1 VAVVVTCDPGA
12 WLEETLASLAA
23 QDYPNLS
30 VLVIDAASA
39 EDPTSRVASVLPRA
53 YVRRLTERVGYARAA
68 NEVLSIVGGASH
80 YVFCHDD
87 VVLAPD
93 ATRILVEEAFRSNA
107 GVVTPKF
114 VEWDRPDR
122 LLAVGRSADKTGVA
136 ADLVEPGEL
145 DQEQHD
151 AVRDVFCA
159 PGGCVLVRAD
169 LFSSLGG
176 FDPAV
181 DLLGEDLSLSWQA
194 QVLGARV
201 VAAPGAVVR
210 HLEALCTGQRAGW
223 KGEDAAPRAHALEE
237 SHRIRTMLVCYGWF
251 HLARVLPQAML
262 IDASRAVGEVVARRP
277 RDAVVT
283 VRAWPRAVT
292 DRPELRATRRRVQSQ
307 RAMPDK
313 EVRRLQVRGSARLRR
328 AVRAH
333 LGSESPAD
341 GWRLGRPTS
350 WSFRSGAWRLPAAAW
365 AVVAVVLVIGTRGL
379 LGRNLP
385 GVGTIPVMNG
395 GVGHWWHLWW
405 SGWRPDGLG
414 SGAPAPPVLA
424 LLSVAGSVLLGG
436 VGLLQQLLVLAP
448 LVLGPLGAYRAA
460 RPLGSPRARA
470 AALIVYAAIPV
481 AYNALA
487 GGRWAGLVVY
497 AVAPWLVA
505 GISRASGEAPWVSD
519 RPVWARLLG
528 LALLSATAA
537 AFVPSVLVVVVLI
550 GAGVALGSLLCGRW
564 PGGRRALV
572 VALVVAAAAVVLLL
586 PWSLDVLGSRTALF
600 GVKLGPAG
608 RLGLGATL
616 RFHTGPVGGGV
627 LTWGFIVAA
636 ALPLLIG
643 RSWRLAWA
651 SRMWGVALVCWGV
664 TWAASRGWL
673 PIPLPSPEVM
683 LAPAAAALA
692 LAVALG
698 VVAFE
703 VDLPGYQF
711 GWRQLASTIA
721 AFAVVLGSLPVL
733 AAASGG
739 RWHLPTGDFADAM
752 GFTADSRTG
761 GSYRVLW
768 VGDPRALPLGSW
780 YLADGVGFATSSD
793 GMPDLTNQWPATDSG
808 ATPRL
813 AADLRLADEGL
824 TSSLGHLLAPL
835 AVRYIVVPSA
845 LAPSG
850 DGGAAVPVPHGLLTA
865 LLLQADLRTV
875 RTDPELTVYE
885 NAAWAPQRAVLPAAA
900 VAASRSGDPQASQDA
915 PLAGAP
921 PVLPGSGSTG
931 FSGPIP
937 AGQEI
942 LVSETADGNWHLV
955 VDGHTAPRRVAFGW
969 AMAFGPTGGGP
980 ATLAFHTPATRTL
993 AVVVE
998 TLLWLAVVAA
1008 VVIGMRRRRG
1018 GDDGD
1023 TEVGVPAQWVEER
1036 EKLTVGHAADERH
1049 RRPRLADQVG
1059 MDEELWQ

>member
-12 WLEETLASLAA
+12 WLEETLASLGA

-39 EDPTSRVASVLPRA
+39 EDPTPRVASVLPRA
-53 YVRRLTERVGYARAA
+53 YVRRLTERVGFARAA
-68 NEVLSIVGGASH
+68 NEVLTIVEGASH

-93 ATRILVEEAFRSNA
+93 VTRILLEEAFRSNA
-107 GVVTPKF
+107 GVVSPKQ

-122 LLAVGRSADKTGVA
+122 LLAVGRSADKTGVP

-169 LFSSLGG
+169 LFVSLAG

-181 DLLGEDLSLSWQA
+181 DLVGEDLSLSWRA

-201 VAAPGAVVR
+201 VVAPAAVVR
-210 HLEALCTGQRAGW
+210 HLEALATGRRTGW
-223 KGEDAAPRAHALEE
+223 SGEEAARQVRALEDG
-237 SHRIRTMLVCYGWF
+237 HRIRTMLVCYGWF
-251 HLARVLPQAML
+251 HLARVLPQA
-262 IDASRAVGEVVARRP
+262 IIVDAARAVGEVVTRRP
-277 RDAVVT
+277 KDAAVT
-283 VRAWPRAVT
+283 LQAWPRSVA
-292 DRPELRATRRRVQSQ
+292 DHSELRAARRRVQSQ
-307 RAMPDK
+307 RAVPDK

-333 LGSESPAD
+333 LGSDSPA
-341 GWRLGRPTS
+341 GRWGVGRPTS

-365 AVVAVVLVIGTRGL
+365 AVVAVVLLIGTRGL
-379 LGRNLP
+379 LGRHLP
-385 GVGTIPVMNG
+385 GVGTIPVTTG
-395 GVGHWWHLWW
+395 GVTHWWDLWW

-414 SGAPAPPVLA
+414 SGAPAPPALA
-424 LLSVAGSVLLGG
+424 LLSLAGSVLLGG

-460 RPLGSPRARA
+460 RPLGSPLARA
-470 AALIVYAAIPV
+470 AALVVYAAIPV
-481 AYNALA
+481 AFNALA

-505 GISRASGEAPWVSD
+505 GISRASGELPWVSD
-519 RPVWARLLG
+519 RPVWARVLG
-528 LALLSATAA
+528 LAVLTAAAA

-550 GAGVALGSLLCGRW
+550 GAGLALGSLLCGRW

-572 VALVVAAAAVVLLL
+572 VALVVAAGAVVLLL
-586 PWSLDVLGSRTALF
+586 PWSADVLGSRTALF

-616 RFHTGPVGGGV
+616 RFHTGPVGGV
-627 LTWGFIVAA
+627 LTWGFLVAA

-643 RSWRLAWA
+643 RSWRLTWA

-683 LAPAAAALA
+683 LAPAAAAVA

-711 GWRQLASTIA
+711 GWRQLASTLA
-721 AFAVVLGSLPVL
+721 AVAVVIGSLPVL

-739 RWHLPTGDFADAM
+739 RWHLPTGDFAGAL
-752 GFTADSRTG
+752 GFAGDSGTDG
-761 GSYRVLW
+761 AYRVLW
-768 VGDPRALPLGSW
+768 FGDPRALPLGSW
-780 YLADGVGFATSSD
+780 YLEDGVGFATSTN
-793 GMPDLTNQWPATDSG
+793 GMPDLTNLWPATDSG

-813 AADLRLADEGL
+813 ATDLRLADAGL

-835 AVRYIVVPSA
+835 AVRYIVVPSGV
-845 LAPSG
+845 APSG
-850 DGGAAVPVPHGLLTA
+850 DGGAAVPVPHDLLTA

-875 RTDPELTVYE
+875 QTDPLLTVYE
-885 NAAWAPQRAVLPAAA
+885 NAAWAPERSVLPAAA

-915 PLAGAP
+915 PLAGAH
-921 PVLPGSGSTG
+921 PVLPGSGSTR

-942 LVSETADGNWHLV
+942 LVSQTADGNWHL
-955 VDGHTAPRRVAFGW
+955 DAGGRGAPRRVAFGW

-993 AVVVE
+993 VIVVE
-998 TLLWLAVVAA
+998 TLLWLAAVAA
-1008 VVIGMRRRRG
+1008 VVVGMRRRRG
-1018 GDDGD
+1018 RDDTD
-1023 TEVGVPAQWVEER
+1023 AEVGVPEQWLEER
-1036 EKLTVGHAADERH
+1036 EKLTVGQTAGERH

-1059 MDEELWQ
+1059 LDEELWQ